1 MSGLYSLYPI
11 KDLITPHYWYLYW
24 PIKSWPEIYFDKIIF
39 FNLTEV
45 IPLFMLFYRGS
56 HNSLLLILFMW
67 TVYDLCICILHH
79 DFDQSVTSILDWSLW
94 SEWLLSELMGRR
106 CGDSLLQSINQ
117 SINNKRTMNEIRYI
131 SCSYQKYFLRHIY
144 SI

>member
-11 KDLITPHYWYLYW
+11 KDLITPHCWYYTDQWNRDLRFTL
-24 PIKSWPEIYFDKIIF
+24 IKLFL

-45 IPLFMLFYRGS
+45 KPLICYCIED
-56 HNSLLLILFMW
+56 LITLHYW
-67 TVYDLCICILHH
+67 SAYDFCTCILHH
-79 DFDQSVTSILDWSLW
+79 DFDQSFTSILDKSLW
-94 SEWLLSELMGRR
+94 SEWLLSELMGRQ

-117 SINNKRTMNEIRYI
+117 SINNKRKMIEIRYI
-131 SCSYQKYFLRHIY
+131 SCLYQQYFLRH